1 MLKALPPTV
10 ELAKAYGRLSE
21 AAFQSGHLTQALGWE
36 RRALAL
42 SEELGDQSTV
52 VQARLMLSLTG
63 PDGGVDEMNRVL
75 EEAQRAGPRRGWQA
89 HAYVWVMD
97 HGISARR
104 YDLAAH
110 AFESG
115 IEYCSDH
122 GLELLRHY
130 LLAYQA
136 RLSLCRG
143 QWARAETMADS
154 VLRIPRTS
162 ISPRIIALVVLALV
176 RARQGDPGHRN
187 LLDEAQ
193 ALAEPTREL
202 ERVGPVAAAR
212 AEVAWLA
219 RDAASAASA
228 TELAWHLPLESRPDM
243 ADELAVWRQ
252 RAGLGRR
259 TAEEPR
265 GSARFGADRAAR
277 GGVQALG
284 GSGLP
289 V

>member
-1 MLKALPPTV
+1 MRSWLARPTRTKSAIL
-10 ELAKAYGRLSE
+10 ETIQR
-21 AAFQSGHLTQALGWE
+21 SGVAPFGQQNADVNETDM
-36 RRALAL
+36 RTDYAL
-42 SEELGDQSTV
+42 SYKRSCPG
-52 VQARLMLSLTG
+52 
-63 PDGGVDEMNRVL
+63 
-75 EEAQRAGPRRGWQA
+75 EEAQQAGLVEMAGA
-89 HAYVWVMD
+89 AYVWVMD

-115 IEYCSDH
+115 MQYCSDH
-122 GLELLRHY
+122 GLELGRHY
-130 LLAYQA
+130 LLAFQA
-136 RLSLCRG
+136 RWSLCRG
-143 QWARAETMADS
+143 QWRQAATMADS

-162 ISPRIIALVVLALV
+162 ISPRIIALVVLASA

-202 ERVGPVAAAR
+202 ERGGPWR
-212 AEVAWLA
+212 RPEREVAWLA

-243 ADELAVWRQ
+243 ADELGGAAPTR
-252 RAGLGRR
+252 RLGCR

-265 GSARFGADRAAR
+265 GERTLWS
-277 GGVQALG
+277 
-284 GSGLP
+284 
-289 V
+289 